1 MVFSEGTA
9 HVVESLFREQLEAAF
24 HGSLIFDPIR
34 VELTQNM
41 RDEDAFRVTIVYD
54 GDRSLLDPA
63 RVNRISSV
71 LSDRLAELGIA
82 NTNTV
87 IESYVTR
94 EEDSRRKELEEV

>member
-1 MVFSEGTA
+1 MVFTEETA
-9 HVVESLFREQLEAAF
+9 AVVQSLFRKHLEAAF
-24 HGSLIFDPIR
+24 QESLIIDSIR

-63 RVNRISSV
+63 ELNRISSV
-71 LSDRLAELGIA
+71 LADRLAELGIA
-82 NTNTV
+82 STV

-94 EEDSRRKELEEV
+94 EEDDRRKEFKEA